1 MGFFGGNNINIKT
14 EKAAKAE
21 AKGMEKVA
29 KKNLEATKIQANT
42 EMNIAKL
49 QAKQAEKQAKRELI
63 REKKANQEG
72 IYKKKIGPFTI
83 KTYII
88 MAVVIV
94 LGIMMLVQK
103 IQGN

>member
-1 MGFFGGNNINIKT
+1 MFNTRNVTVKT

-29 KKNLEATKIQANT
+29 QKNLEATKVQAKN
-42 EMNIAKL
+42 EINIAKL
-49 QAKQAEKQAKRELI
+49 QAKQADKQAKREMI
-63 REKKANQEG
+63 QEKKRNQEG
-72 IYKKKIGPFTI
+72 IYKKIGPFTI

-88 MAVVIV
+88 FAVIV
-94 LGIMMLVQK
+94 ILGIMMLVQK